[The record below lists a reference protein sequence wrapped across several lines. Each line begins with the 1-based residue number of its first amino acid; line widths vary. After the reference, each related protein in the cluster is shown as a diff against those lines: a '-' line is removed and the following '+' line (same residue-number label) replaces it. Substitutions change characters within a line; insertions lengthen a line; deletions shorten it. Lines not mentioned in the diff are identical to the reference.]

1 VVNEAGEQ
9 SLMAHLLELR
19 QRLLY
24 AVIAVGGVF
33 VLLLPFANDL
43 YAWLAQPLLATL
55 PKGGQLVAIEVA
67 STFFVPMKLAFYA
80 ALFIAMPAVL
90 YQVWAFVAPALYEK
104 EKKLARPLLLAAGV
118 LFYLG
123 CAFTFFILLPVMFAY
138 LNSTAPAGVAMMT
151 DIGKYLDFVLV
162 LLLAGGVSFEV
173 PIAVLV
179 AVLLGWVKVEQLV
192 EWRGYVIVAIFI
204 IAAIITPPDGLSQI
218 MLALPMW
225 ALYEIGIVAAR
236 ILVKSRAK
244 ADALNGNPAD

>member
-1 VVNEAGEQ
+1 
-9 SLMAHLLELR
+9 
-19 QRLLY
+19 
-24 AVIAVGGVF
+24 
-33 VLLLPFANDL
+33 
-43 YAWLAQPLLATL
+43 
-55 PKGGQLVAIEVA
+55 
-67 STFFVPMKLAFYA
+67 
-80 ALFIAMPAVL
+80 
-90 YQVWAFVAPALYEK
+90 VAPALYER
-104 EKKLARPLLLAAGV
+104 EKNLARPLLLAASL

-123 CAFTFFILLPVMFAY
+123 CAFTYFALLPVMFAY
-138 LNSTAPAGVAMMT
+138 LNSTAPEGVAMMT

-225 ALYEIGIVAAR
+225 ALYEVGIVAAR
-236 ILVKSRAK
+236 LLLKAK
-244 ADALNGNPAD
+244 ARNAPASPAE

>member
-1 VVNEAGEQ
+1 MVSEAGEQ

-24 AVIAVGGVF
+24 AVGAVVGVF
-33 VLLLPFANDL
+33 LLLLPFANEL

-80 ALFIAMPAVL
+80 ALFLAMPAVL

-104 EKKLARPLLLAAGV
+104 EKKLARPLLLAAGL

-123 CAFTFFILLPVMFAY
+123 CMFTFFILLPVMFAY

-192 EWRGYVIVAIFI
+192 EWRGYIIVAIFI

-236 ILVKSRAK
+236 IMVKSRAK
-244 ADALNGNPAD
+244 ADAASANPAD

>member
-1 VVNEAGEQ
+1 
-9 SLMAHLLELR
+9 
-19 QRLLY
+19 
-24 AVIAVGGVF
+24 
-33 VLLLPFANDL
+33 
-43 YAWLAQPLLATL
+43 
-55 PKGGQLVAIEVA
+55 VAIEVA
-67 STFFVPMKLAFYA
+67 STFFVPMKLAFFA
-80 ALFIAMPAVL
+80 ALFIAAPYIL
-90 YQVWAFVAPALYEK
+90 YQIWAFVAPALYDREK
-104 EKKLARPLLLAAGV
+104 NLARPLLLAASL

-123 CAFTFFILLPVMFAY
+123 CAFTYFALLPVMFAY
-138 LNSTAPAGVAMMT
+138 LNSTAPEGVAMMT

-225 ALYEIGIVAAR
+225 GLYEVGIVASRMLLKAR
-236 ILVKSRAK
+236 ARNAPVPSAE
-244 ADALNGNPAD
+244 